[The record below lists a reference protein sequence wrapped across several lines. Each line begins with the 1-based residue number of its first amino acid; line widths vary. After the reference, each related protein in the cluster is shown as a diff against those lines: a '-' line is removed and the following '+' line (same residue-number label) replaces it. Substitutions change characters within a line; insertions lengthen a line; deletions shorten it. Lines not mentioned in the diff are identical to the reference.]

1 MDVTRRAQ
9 ADLFAAVKPPLH
21 PAVQAK
27 LEPLLKSLLAE
38 VACGQPHPATAGANQ
53 REGGDEQDHA

>member
-1 MDVTRRAQ
+1 MDLTRRIQ

-27 LEPLLKSLLAE
+27 LEPLLRSLLAE
-38 VACGQPHPATAGANQ
+38 VACSQPHQAASGPDQ

>member
-1 MDVTRRAQ
+1 MDLTRRIQ

-27 LEPLLKSLLAE
+27 LEPLLRSLLAE
-38 VACGQPHPATAGANQ
+38 VACRQPQAASGADQ
-53 REGGDEQDHA
+53 REAGDEQDHA

>member
-9 ADLFAAVKPPLH
+9 TDLFAAVRPPLH
-21 PAVQAK
+21 PAVQVK

-38 VACGQPHPATAGANQ
+38 VACGQPHQAAAGADQ